1 MKTKA
6 QIIEA
11 IQMCE
16 ASEPSLDDD
25 RSKLANHVA
34 QDVLNWVLDRPCGF
48 TELMEGFQADLK
60 ELHKEN

>member
-1 MKTKA
+1 MKTEA

-11 IQMCE
+11 LQMCE
-16 ASEPSLDDD
+16 AFDPKLDDD

-48 TELMEGFQADLK
+48 TELMEGCLADLK

>member
-34 QDVLNWVLDRPCGF
+34 HDVLNWVLDRPCGF
-48 TELMEGFQADLK
+48 TELLDGCQT
-60 ELHKEN
+60 ELQKRN